1 MIQTIKNR
9 LLAALALAATIPA
22 VFSKHF
28 RPNRGAAG
36 SRAFPSPAHAPRAP
50 ELLAGLR
57 RPLSSGEPSPF
68 ARLATA
74 ERKGVVGRIARA
86 LPAFV
91 AAALLQAL
99 LPVSTAY
106 GQNSGT
112 DRVVTETT
120 EEHPA
125 VTVRLQLEDYRF
137 REGAVETAVAVVA
150 EVEAGG
156 GRPQSEFGVFVYSIQ
171 VTNSATSGRDY
182 EDVRTSLVFAPGDF
196 SQVNGVWQGRK
207 TVTLPIL
214 DDRVAE
220 GDEFLEMSLAPSND
234 FPEWA
239 SLVEPDGATACGSLG
254 CFVMVTIEDNDRVPS
269 APQSLVAVAGNGAV
283 TLTWDSPA
291 DAGSSAIARYRY
303 RYAAASAVPAGAA
316 WSFATVSRTATIR
329 NLDNGVE
336 HAFEVQAESDAGAGD
351 IASANATPSIGTRYV
366 SIQALEA
373 TVTEGRPARFRFH
386 RTGSTEDALQF
397 YADVT
402 GHKKIMSP
410 ATRRLIEESAGR
422 DDVLVTFPSGSA
434 SATVALGTEADSVN
448 EGDGEI
454 TVTLPDLPAFGILPP
469 SAATVLVEDD
479 DIPEVSLRWVHPP
492 MTLQNDVWVGSMV
505 EGEAIEFEVTCSG
518 GTLAPENF
526 RFRIP
531 LRLQEVLNH
540 PLSDYNTD
548 YTYRWPCAD
557 QPSSHVIFQRRHG
570 NRRYVGPDNGAI
582 EVDLFAQV
590 LSTASLPG
598 GVGLFFTRGCYLD
611 SVPGTTAD
619 IRFCPKF
626 NLGAV
631 RSARIEV
638 LNRNPTITVE
648 AVEDEVPEGEPARF
662 RLTRH
667 WTSDWLSSNAL
678 LGGET
683 TVDFDRLTAGV
694 DGTLRTRHQT
704 SFGSS
709 KTEVIVELP
718 TSRLDPTGR
727 VRGVTLELIQG
738 LPETQQANFGG
749 HYEVYD
755 RLEGITPPGGNS
767 RVATVRVLPSAVE
780 LLASASALTV
790 PEGGQRTYTMALETE
805 PTGPVTVTPSVA
817 GSPDVTVSPSELV
830 FTAENWS
837 QAQTVTVSAAQDAD
851 AANEAATISHAVAGG
866 NYGSVT
872 AGAVAVTVED
882 DDTRGVELSAT
893 ALTMPEGESRTY
905 TVVLSS
911 QPAGPV
917 TVTPLASGSPDVT
930 VSPSALTFTAEN
942 WNMARTVTVSAAQDA
957 DAAND
962 AAAILHTVAGADY
975 ASVTAGA
982 VAVTVSDD
990 DTRGVGL
997 SATALAMPEG
1007 GSRTYTVV
1015 LSSQPTGPVTV
1026 TPSVSGS
1033 PDVTV
1038 SPSALTFTAE
1048 NWNVARTVTVSA
1060 AQDADAANDA
1070 AAISHAV
1077 AGGDYASVTAGAVA
1091 VTVSDDD
1098 TRGGRRGLRL
1108 GDRGR
1113 GRCDSVG

>member
-1 MIQTIKNR
+1 MIPTIKNW
-9 LLAALALAATIPA
+9 LLVALALAATIPA
-22 VFSKHF
+22 VFSKRF
-28 RPNRGAAG
+28 RPCRGEAG
-36 SRAFPSPAHAPRAP
+36 SRAFPSLAHAARAP
-50 ELLAGLR
+50 EPHGGFR
-57 RPLSSGEPSPF
+57 RPLSSGEPSPC

-125 VTVRLQLEDYRF
+125 VTVRLELEDYRF
-137 REGAVETAVAVVA
+137 REGAAETAMAIVA
-150 EVEAGG
+150 EVEAGAD
-156 GRPQSEFGVFVYSIQ
+156 RPQSEFGVFVYSIQ

-207 TVTLPIL
+207 TVTLPVL

-220 GDEFLEMSLAPSND
+220 GEEFLEMSLAPSND

-239 SLVEPDGATACGSLG
+239 SLVEPDGTTACGSLG

-283 TLTWDSPA
+283 TLTWDAPA
-291 DAGSSAIARYRY
+291 DAGSSAVARYRY
-303 RYAAASAVPAGAA
+303 RYAAASSVPAGAP
-316 WSFATVSRTATIR
+316 WNFATVSRTATIR

-336 HAFEVQAESDAGAGD
+336 HAFEVQAQSDAGAGD

-373 TVTEGRPARFRFH
+373 TVTEGSPARFRFH

-397 YADVT
+397 YVNVT

-410 ATRRLIEESAGR
+410 ATRRLVEESAGR
-422 DDVLVTFPSGSA
+422 DDALVTFPPGSS

-526 RFRIP
+526 RPRIP

-540 PLSDYNTD
+540 PLSGYNTD
-548 YTYRWPCAD
+548 YTNRWPCAD
-557 QPSSHVIFQRRHG
+557 QPSSSVLFQRRHG

-590 LSTASLPG
+590 LSTTSLPG
-598 GVGLFFTRGCYLD
+598 GVGLFFSRGCYLD

-662 RLTRH
+662 RLTRI

-738 LPETQQANFGG
+738 LPETQQTNFGG

-767 RVATVRVLPSAVE
+767 RIASVRVLPNATPGVE
-780 LLASASALTV
+780 LSASESTLTV
-790 PEGGQRTYTMALETE
+790 PEGGQRTYTAALETE
-805 PTGPVTVTPSVA
+805 PTGPVTVTPSVS

-837 QAQTVTVSAAQDAD
+837 RAQTVTVSAAQDAD
-851 AANEAATISHAVAGG
+851 AANDAATISHAVSGAD
-866 NYGSVT
+866 YGSVT

-893 ALTMPEGESRTY
+893 ALAMPEGESRTY
-905 TVVLSS
+905 T
-911 QPAGPV
+911 
-917 TVTPLASGSPDVT
+917 
-930 VSPSALTFTAEN
+930 
-942 WNMARTVTVSAAQDA
+942 
-957 DAAND
+957 
-962 AAAILHTVAGADY
+962 
-975 ASVTAGA
+975 
-982 VAVTVSDD
+982 
-990 DTRGVGL
+990 
-997 SATALAMPEG
+997 AM
-1007 GSRTYTVV
+1007 
-1015 LSSQPTGPVTV
+1015 LLSQPTGSVTV

-1038 SPSALTFTAE
+1038 SPSVLTFTAE
-1048 NWNVARTVTVSA
+1048 SWNVAQTVTVSA
-1060 AQDADAANDA
+1060 AEDADSAGDA
-1070 AAISHAV
+1070 ATILHSV
-1077 AGGDYASVTAGAVA
+1077 AGADYASVTAAR
-1091 VTVSDDD
+1091 S
-1098 TRGGRRGLRL
+1098 R
-1108 GDRGR
+1108 
-1113 GRCDSVG
+1113 

>member
-1 MIQTIKNR
+1 M
-9 LLAALALAATIPA
+9 
-22 VFSKHF
+22 
-28 RPNRGAAG
+28 
-36 SRAFPSPAHAPRAP
+36 
-50 ELLAGLR
+50 
-57 RPLSSGEPSPF
+57 
-68 ARLATA
+68 
-74 ERKGVVGRIARA
+74 
-86 LPAFV
+86 
-91 AAALLQAL
+91 
-99 LPVSTAY
+99 
-106 GQNSGT
+106 
-112 DRVVTETT
+112 
-120 EEHPA
+120 
-125 VTVRLQLEDYRF
+125 TVRLELEDYRF
-137 REGAVETAVAVVA
+137 REGAADTAVAIVA
-150 EVEAGG
+150 EVEAGAD
-156 GRPQSEFGVFVYSIQ
+156 RPQSEFGVFVYSIQ

-207 TVTLPIL
+207 TVTLPVL

-220 GDEFLEMSLAPSND
+220 GEEFLEMSLAPSND

-239 SLVEPDGATACGSLG
+239 SLVEPDSTTACGSLG

-291 DAGSSAIARYRY
+291 DAGSSAVARYRY
-303 RYAAASAVPAGAA
+303 RYAAASSVPAGAP
-316 WSFATVSRTATIR
+316 WNFATVSRTATIR

-336 HAFEVQAESDAGAGD
+336 HAFEVQAQSDAGAGD

-373 TVTEGRPARFRFH
+373 TVTEGSPARFRFH

-397 YADVT
+397 YVNVT

-410 ATRRLIEESAGR
+410 ATRRLVEESAGR
-422 DDVLVTFPSGSA
+422 DDALVTFPPGSS

-454 TVTLPDLPAFGILPP
+454 TVTLPDLPTFGILPP

-557 QPSSHVIFQRRHG
+557 QPSSHFLFQRRHG

-598 GVGLFFTRGCYLD
+598 GVGLFFTGGCYLD

-626 NLGAV
+626 TLGAV
-631 RSARIEV
+631 QSARIEV

-683 TVDFDRLTAGV
+683 TVDFDRFATDGEGV
-694 DGTLRTRHQT
+694 TLRTRHQT

-709 KTEVIVELP
+709 ETEVIVELP
-718 TSRLDPTGR
+718 TSRLDPIGR

-738 LPETQQANFGG
+738 LQETQQANFGG

-767 RVATVRVLPSAVE
+767 RVATVRVLPNAVE

-851 AANEAATISHAVAGG
+851 AANEAATISHAVSGA
-866 NYGSVT
+866 YYEAVT
-872 AGAVAVTVED
+872 ADDVAVTVED
-882 DDTRGVELSAT
+882 DDTRGVALSAT

-930 VSPSALTFTAEN
+930 VSPSALTFTAET
-942 WNMARTVTVSAAQDA
+942 WDRAQTVTVSAAPDA
-957 DAAND
+957 DAAD
-962 AAAILHTVAGADY
+962 DRATVSHAVSGGGY
-975 ASVTAGA
+975 GSVTAA
-982 VAVTVSDD
+982 EVAVTVADDETASTGVTLTVSDEA
-990 DTRGVGL
+990 VGEDAG
-997 SATALAMPEG
+997 ATAI
-1007 GSRTYTVV
+1007 
-1015 LSSQPTGPVTV
+1015 TV
-1026 TPSVSGS
+1026 TG
-1033 PDVTV
+1033 T
-1038 SPSALTFTAE
+1038 L
-1048 NWNVARTVTVSA
+1048 N
-1060 AQDADAANDA
+1060 
-1070 AAISHAV
+1070 
-1077 AGGDYASVTAGAVA
+1077 GAPGTSDTA
-1091 VTVSDDD
+1091 VTVSVSGGTASTGDFAAVQDFTLTIAAGQASGTARFTLTPVDDAID
-1098 TRGGRRGLRL
+1098 EGDETVRVAGAAQGLGGDAGNGDDRGRRRARHRGVDRSVDGAGGRRAGPTRWCFA
-1108 GDRGR
+1108 RSPR
-1113 GRCDSVG
+1113 AR